1 MGSLSAQA
9 PAEESSEDILA
20 RWKQALMVERRKR
33 DRRLAGAMPE
43 QERLEQERLEQER
56 LARLEQQEL
65 LEQLLL
71 EFERSLQNRLEQ
83 DRLERLEQ
91 DFPEQQRLDQELELI
106 ELVVAR
112 ADHDRQRV
120 QQDEERAQQ
129 ELKELMDD
137 AERRDRPDPRLLR
150 ARGAYG

>member
-1 MGSLSAQA
+1 MDSLSAQA

-20 RWKQALMVERRKR
+20 RWKLALMVERRKR
-33 DRRLAGAMPE
+33 DRH
-43 QERLEQERLEQER
+43 LEQER

-91 DFPEQQRLDQELELI
+91 DFPEQLRLDQELELV

-137 AERRDRPDPRLLR
+137 AERRGRPDPRLLR

>member
-1 MGSLSAQA
+1 MDSLSAQA

-20 RWKQALMVERRKR
+20 RWKQALMVERKKR
-33 DRRLAGAMPE
+33 DRRP
-43 QERLEQERLEQER
+43 EQER

-71 EFERSLQNRLEQ
+71 EFERSLQDRPEQ
-83 DRLERLEQ
+83 DRLERREQ

>member
-1 MGSLSAQA
+1 MDSLSAQA
-9 PAEESSEDILA
+9 PAEQSSEDILA

-33 DRRLAGAMPE
+33 DR
-43 QERLEQERLEQER
+43 RLEQER

-83 DRLERLEQ
+83 DRRGRLEQ
-91 DFPEQQRLDQELELI
+91 DFPEQQHLDQELELI

>member
-1 MGSLSAQA
+1 MDSLSAQA

-20 RWKQALMVERRKR
+20 RWKQAVMVERRKR
-33 DRRLAGAMPE
+33 DRR
-43 QERLEQERLEQER
+43 QEQER

-71 EFERSLQNRLEQ
+71 EFERSLQNRLE
-83 DRLERLEQ
+83 RLEQ
-91 DFPEQQRLDQELELI
+91 DFPEQLRLDQELELI

-112 ADHDRQRV
+112 ANHDRQRV

-137 AERRDRPDPRLLR
+137 AERRNRPDPRLLR

>member
-1 MGSLSAQA
+1 MDSLSAQA

-20 RWKQALMVERRKR
+20 RWKQALMVERWKR
-33 DRRLAGAMPE
+33 DR
-43 QERLEQERLEQER
+43 RLEQER

-91 DFPEQQRLDQELELI
+91 DFPEQQRLEQELELI